1 MSFYNALRAV
11 AMKGLEEII
20 GGIAL
25 ILLAGSLLI
34 VYGHALGVVIW

>member
-1 MSFYNALRAV
+1 MALLEGLRAA
-11 AMKGLEEII
+11 AMKGLGEII